1 MLSGMRFPFVD
12 RGRLARRGSVPALA
26 CALALVLTTPAL
38 AQSPTIIPHGQ
49 GLVDVVPPQAPLVVR
64 YTLDGTDPTH
74 DAGAWLAP
82 VVVPAGYVLK
92 ARLFKPGGSP
102 VGEIVTHGEPLPS
115 GATRTPSTLVPLTQ
129 NRDWRTYDWVD
140 RHASAA
146 ALIKERRPEIV
157 LIGDSITHFWA
168 GDPFDLRHAGVDSWE
183 RLFAGRRVVNLGYGW
198 DRTENVLWRLAHG
211 EFEGVSPAV
220 AVVMIGTN
228 NVGRNTPD
236 EIAAGVEQIC
246 AVIHGASPSTRILL
260 LGIFPRGE
268 KPNPA
273 RDTVGEINTRI
284 ARLEGRYGIT
294 YLDIG
299 HVFLG
304 PDGTIAK
311 DVMGDFLH
319 PTAKGYTLWADAMAP
334 TLTRLLAAPR

>member
-1 MLSGMRFPFVD
+1 MSRTMPSLSL
-12 RGRLARRGSVPALA
+12 GRRIA
-26 CALALVLTTPAL
+26 ALALAYGLTLATPAL
-38 AQSPTIIPHGQ
+38 AQSPTIIPLAAGR
-49 GLVDVVPPQAPLVVR
+49 VDVVPPQAPLVVR
-64 YTLDGTDPTH
+64 YTLDGSDPTH

-82 VVVPAGYVLK
+82 LQVPAGYVLK

-102 VGEIVTHGEPLPS
+102 VGAIVTHAELPPT
-115 GATRTPSTLVPLTQ
+115 GAARTPSTLVPVTQ

-140 RHASAA
+140 RHAAAA
-146 ALIKERRPEIV
+146 ALMKERRPEIV

-168 GDPFDLRHAGVDSWE
+168 GDPYDQRRAGADSWD
-183 RLFAGRRVVNLGYGW
+183 RLFSGRRVVNLGYGW
-198 DRTENVLWRLAHG
+198 DRTENVLWRLTHG
-211 EFEGVSPAV
+211 EFHDVSPQV

-246 AVIHGASPSTRILL
+246 ATIHGASPTTRILL
-260 LGIFPRGE
+260 LAIFPRGE
-268 KPNPA
+268 TPNPA
-273 RDTVGEINTRI
+273 RAAVGEINTRI
-284 ARLEGRYGIT
+284 ARLEGRYGVT

-319 PTAKGYTLWADAMAP
+319 PTAKGYQLWADAMAP
-334 TLTRLLAAPR
+334 TLTRLLAGEK